1 MAKRSL
7 SFSRRVWQ
15 ILIEILLGLVLV
27 LVLSFTTLYLLYQTR
42 ILNPLEDMDEI
53 SATRLKEVTSPSEL
67 KTTYLPTIWTMC
79 SLMKRER

>member
-42 ILNPLEDMDEI
+42 ILNPLEVMDEI

-67 KTTYLPTIWTMC
+67 ETYL
-79 SLMKRER
+79 SAYHLD